1 MESFNLAD
9 TLEEDYRESIEKD
22 NESWA
27 EPQPL
32 QSHTAAAPYPIEA
45 LPERIRQAVEEVQ
58 DFVKAPMALVASTAL
73 ASLST
78 AGQAHI
84 DIERA
89 KKLSGPTSL
98 FLLSIAESGE
108 RKSTCD
114 SFFSAP
120 IREYEKEQAERVK
133 PLIKKFNAEKSIWDI
148 KRSALLE
155 SIKKTVKN
163 GGSTV
168 DIEEDLLNLEQDEP
182 RAPLYPKLLLLDE
195 TPESLGSKL
204 ATRYPVAGILSSEAG
219 LILGSHGMNK
229 ETVMRNLTLL
239 NTLWD
244 GVVFEAGRKV
254 AESIRVEGA
263 RLTLGLQAQESVLRV
278 FFDRAEGLARG
289 SGFLAR
295 FLISWPESTMGTR
308 FFTEAPD
315 NWPAL
320 TIFNNRISDLLN
332 MPLPIDEEDQILCPP
347 IICLSN
353 DAKAAWTRFHD
364 TIESGLPFELGDV
377 KDVASKSADNSARL
391 AGLFHVFLHG
401 PQGVVSL
408 ENYESAAQIISWH
421 LNESL
426 RFFAEIGLSVEDIN
440 TTRLDAFLL
449 DYCRKNNTDKVPTSQ
464 PLQYGPVGLRKKS
477 ALEKAVGK
485 LEGLERTKMIKDGK
499 RKIIA
504 VNPALLEEVSK

>member
-1 MESFNLAD
+1 
-9 TLEEDYRESIEKD
+9 
-22 NESWA
+22 
-27 EPQPL
+27 
-32 QSHTAAAPYPIEA
+32 
-45 LPERIRQAVEEVQ
+45 
-58 DFVKAPMALVASTAL
+58 MALVASTAL
-73 ASLST
+73 AALST

-114 SFFSAP
+114 NFFTAP
-120 IREYEKEQAERVK
+120 IREYEREQAERVK
-133 PLIKKFNAEKSIWDI
+133 PLIKKFNALKAVWDV

-155 SIKKTVKN
+155 SIKKTVKS
-163 GGSTV
+163 GGSTA
-168 DIEEDLLNLEQDEP
+168 DLEEDLLNLEQDEP
-182 RAPLYPKLLLLDE
+182 RAPRYPKLLLLDE

-219 LILGSHGMNK
+219 LIFGAHGMNK

-239 NTLWD
+239 NILWD
-244 GVVFEAGRKV
+244 GGVFEAGRKV
-254 AESIRVEGA
+254 ADSIRVEGA

-278 FFDRAEGLARG
+278 FFDRSEGLARG

-295 FLISWPESTMGTR
+295 FLVSWPESTMGTR
-308 FFTEAPD
+308 FFKEAPD
-315 NWPAL
+315 SWPAL

-332 MPLPIDEEDQILCPP
+332 LPLPIDEESGVLCPP
-347 IICLSN
+347 IIILSEK
-353 DAKAAWTRFHD
+353 AKVAWTRFHD
-364 TIESGLPFELGDV
+364 SIEGALPFELGDV

-408 ENYESAAQIISWH
+408 ENYESAARIISWH

-426 RFFAEIGLSVEDIN
+426 RFFAEIGLSIEESSAA
-440 TTRLDAFLL
+440 RLDVFLL
-449 DYCRKNNTDKVPTSQ
+449 DYCRQNNTDKVPTSE

-485 LEGLERTKMIKDGK
+485 LDELDRARMIKMGK
-499 RKIIA
+499 RKLIA
-504 VNPALLEEVSK
+504 VNPALLKEVPK